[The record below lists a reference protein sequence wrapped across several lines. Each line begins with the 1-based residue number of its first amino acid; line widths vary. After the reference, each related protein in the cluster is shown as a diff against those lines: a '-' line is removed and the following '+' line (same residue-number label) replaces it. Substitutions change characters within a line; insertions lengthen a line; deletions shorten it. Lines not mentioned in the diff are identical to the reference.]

1 MSDKAK
7 IKRYDGLNFV
17 EIYPLT
23 KHDQIIA
30 SGSPGSTTFLRGDG
44 VWATPTGGSGTV
56 TSVGGTGTVLGIS
69 LTGTV
74 TESGSLTLSGTP
86 TVAST
91 SASGIVSTSAQTLA
105 GEKTFQNGVRSGS
118 GTQSWQIESQAG
130 SNLLFRSGSTPVT
143 RMTLSTGGVL
153 TATTFSGSGSS
164 LTSLP
169 AGQLTGTVPVLRLG
183 SGGTRDASTYLN
195 GNNEWATTPGIFSA
209 SLATMT
215 SNGTF
220 SVSGVS
226 GYR

>member
-1 MSDKAK
+1 MNGDKAK

-44 VWATPTGGSGTV
+44 VWAT
-56 TSVGGTGTVLGIS
+56 L
-69 LTGTV
+69 
-74 TESGSLTLSGTP
+74 

-91 SASGIVSTSAQTLA
+91 LASGIVSTSAQTLA

-153 TATTFSGSGSS
+153 TATTFSGSGAS

-169 AGQLTGTVPVLRLG
+169 ASQLTGTVASARLTEGLLG
-183 SGGTRDASTYLN
+183 SL
-195 GNNEWATTPGIFSA
+195 E
-209 SLATMT
+209 T
-215 SNGTF
+215 SFNIG
-220 SVSGVS
+220 
-226 GYR
+226 RI

>member
-1 MSDKAK
+1 MAEK
-7 IKRYDGLNFV
+7 IKLKRYNGLEFV
-17 EIYPLT
+17 EFYPST
-23 KHDQIIA
+23 THDQIITTDGVP
-30 SGSPGSTTFLRGDG
+30 SSTTFLRGDG

-74 TESGSLTLSGTP
+74 TESGNLTLSGTP

-105 GEKTFQNGVRSGS
+105 GEKTFQNGIRSGS

-130 SNLLFRSGSTPVT
+130 SNLLFRSGSSPVT

-153 TATTFSGSGSS
+153 TATTFSGSGAS

-169 AGQLTGTVPVLRLG
+169 AGQLTGTVASARLTEGLLG
-183 SGGTRDASTYLN
+183 SL
-195 GNNEWATTPGIFSA
+195 E
-209 SLATMT
+209 T
-215 SNGTF
+215 SFNIG
-220 SVSGVS
+220 
-226 GYR
+226 RI

>member
-1 MSDKAK
+1 MNGDKAK

-44 VWATPTGGSGTV
+44 VWAT
-56 TSVGGTGTVLGIS
+56 L
-69 LTGTV
+69 
-74 TESGSLTLSGTP
+74 

-91 SASGIVSTSAQTLA
+91 LASGIVSTSAQTLA
-105 GEKTFQNGVRSGS
+105 GEKTFQNGIRSGS

-130 SNLLFRSGSTPVT
+130 SNLLFRSGSSPVT

-153 TATTFSGSGSS
+153 TATTFSGSGAS

-183 SGGTRDASTYLN
+183 SGETRDASTYLN
-195 GNNEWATTPGIFSA
+195 GNNE
-209 SLATMT
+209 
-215 SNGTF
+215 
-220 SVSGVS
+220 
-226 GYR
+226 